1 LRDLAKLMGVT
12 YEFARSVVTNAT
24 FIEGSFIYEDRIAG
38 QTVIG
43 WME

>member
-1 LRDLAKLMGVT
+1 
-12 YEFARSVVTNAT
+12 VVTNAT

-43 WME
+43 WMEKGDE